1 MGGVSK
7 SWSRALITFVWVVAA
22 ALCVLSSLWPP
33 FGHFLDIEQWP
44 LGAATILHAP
54 GTCERTEARS
64 GVYCDEAGGF

>member
-7 SWSRALITFVWVVAA
+7 SWSRALITLVWVVAA

-44 LGAATILHAP
+44 LGAATGWIAHGAWI
-54 GTCERTEARS
+54 RTRKRRARHPS
-64 GVYCDEAGGF
+64 R